1 MKNGRTASGSVVC
14 IGSSNAV
21 AAPVLR
27 ARKNTLMA
35 SLQKK
40 ENLLKVLSCRC
51 ILHASSHLRRSLS
64 FFFSKHLNQAP
75 SPLGKGKRI
84 ETSMALA
91 QSCDAL
97 ATTHRGDRDGA
108 SLSRL
113 NRSERAT
120 RRGKGDGG
128 EGLIWGRETGAPK
141 TSTQRTPGKAR
152 QQGTLTLPLLSLR
165 KAGKIT
171 ATRQQKAARQVEAH
185 LPVINVSS
193 LLRSRHKF
201 TDAKNASRRP
211 RWRRSRRGGT
221 WASLRTSFFF
231 VCFLVKSVYKYI

>member
-27 ARKNTLMA
+27 ARKNALMA

-128 EGLIWGRETGAPK
+128 EGLIWGQERPEPPK
-141 TSTQRTPGKAR
+141 PQPNERQEKLGNRAR
-152 QQGTLTLPLLSLR
+152 LPSRCFLCEKR
-165 KAGKIT
+165 GNIT

-211 RWRRSRRGGT
+211 RWRRPRRGGT

-231 VCFLVKSVYKYI
+231 CFLVKSVYKYI